1 MIQVIALRA
10 VGYQTPR
17 EYELVLKDL
26 DNVNKGYMQSTKYG
40 TEAELTELLSN
51 GGMLSAE
58 IVELFAHAKSSACK

>member
-26 DNVNKGYMQSTKYG
+26 DNVNKGYVQSTKYG
-40 TEAELTELLSN
+40 TEPELTELLSN
-51 GGMLSAE
+51 GGMLNAE
-58 IVELFAHAKSSACK
+58 IIELFVNARNSACK